1 MNDCNT
7 TTQLINRNDYLFD
20 YLFDY
25 DYLII
30 YLFCQTVV
38 NMKLNFWSEELIT
51 VYFEKN
57 I

>member
-38 NMKLNFWSEELIT
+38 NMKLNF
-51 VYFEKN
+51 
-57 I
+57 

>member
-7 TTQLINRNDYLFD
+7 ATQLIDWNDNLFD

-30 YLFCQTVV
+30 YLFYQTVV
-38 NMKLNFWSEELIT
+38 NMKLNF
-51 VYFEKN
+51 
-57 I
+57 

>member
-7 TTQLINRNDYLFD
+7 TTQLIDRND

-38 NMKLNFWSEELIT
+38 NMKLNF
-51 VYFEKN
+51 
-57 I
+57 